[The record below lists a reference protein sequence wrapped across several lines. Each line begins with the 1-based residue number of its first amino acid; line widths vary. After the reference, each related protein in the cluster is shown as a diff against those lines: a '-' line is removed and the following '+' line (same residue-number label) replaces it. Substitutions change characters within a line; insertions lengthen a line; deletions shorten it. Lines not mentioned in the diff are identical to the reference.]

1 MRWGSFLLGK
11 TAEEAD
17 RLSRQTLNARNDGV
31 FSKPSFRSSIRTRRC
46 LIPVNGFMRIVMSR
60 AGNSLISSILPIQ
73 KSFGL
78 EVYLI
83 AGQTG
88 TAVRVIDSC
97 SIITTNANHLMS
109 KIHNLKL
116 RMPLIIPEDKLLIWL
131 DPDLPDESIQQLMQP
146 YPEKK
151 MEAYTVSK
159 LVNRKETTPT
169 WKRSACHSVIP
180 SWNIWIHSADKLQ
193 YLRQMRWNWLL
204 IPWWM
209 TGHAMAQTDLPVTTD
224 SSRYDGRLV
233 VAPSF
238 TISLKPAGH
247 LAEVHYTH

>member
-1 MRWGSFLLGK
+1 MCYDIQQMGDKIRRQAERQLGVSSVDFSQMDFHFFHVNGFARPEILAVTSDQPQLLRPLRWGLIPSWVK

-46 LIPVNGFMRIVMSR
+46 LIPVNGFYENRDVKGR
-60 AGNSLISSILPIQ
+60 KFPYFVHPANSEIFWLG
-73 KSFGL
+73 GL
-78 EVYLI
+78 FDRWTDRDSGE
-83 AGQTG
+83 
-88 TAVRVIDSC
+88 VIDSC

-146 YPEKK
+146 YPEKE

-159 LVNRKETTPT
+159 LVNRKRDHTNMEEVSMPF
-169 WKRSACHSVIP
+169 RYP
-180 SWNIWIHSADKLQ
+180 ELE
-193 YLRQMRWNWLL
+193 YLDTQR
-204 IPWWM
+204 
-209 TGHAMAQTDLPVTTD
+209 
-224 SSRYDGRLV
+224 
-233 VAPSF
+233 
-238 TISLKPAGH
+238 
-247 LAEVHYTH
+247 